1 MQGLVK
7 AAVFGLATMAGL
19 PAGAQQMEAEAAKA
33 MLFASKGMMF
43 FAPELRGLDAEAAE
57 KVKALQA
64 GMPDKLEVFEAGGY
78 GYYGAMAVPTGT
90 ALTPESLV
98 VVAGLHNAGAAQI
111 AVKDECKRVHGGECT
126 VVGVMLPNKYEARA
140 FTLSA
145 AATAGVEA
153 EFGAGAGPK
162 YLATSVTTAG
172 FAIAKGAGADEI
184 ALERCNAASGGRND
198 CVIAL
203 VEE

>member
-1 MQGLVK
+1 MNGFVK
-7 AAVFGLATMAGL
+7 AAVLGLAAL
-19 PAGAQQMEAEAAKA
+19 AAAPAAAQQMEADKARA
-33 MLFASKGMMF
+33 MLFPAQGMMF

-57 KVKALQA
+57 KVKALQD
-64 GMPDKLEVFEAGGY
+64 GMPDKMQVFEAGGY
-78 GYYGAMAVPTGT
+78 GYYGAMAVPTGV

-111 AVKDECKRVHGGECT
+111 AVKEECRRVHGAECT
-126 VVGVMLPNKYEARA
+126 VVGVMLPRKYEARD

-145 AATAGVEA
+145 AATAGVAA
-153 EFGAGAGPK
+153 EFGDGQGPK

-172 FAIAKGAGADEI
+172 FAIARGTGADKV
-184 ALERCNAASGGRND
+184 ALERCNGATGGRND
-198 CVIAL
+198 CVISL